1 MNHPGLAQRVTEPS
15 DGKQATQIFRLELA
29 LDPEFL
35 GGVRGERHCPHP
47 VELIDGECP
56 VQRLPLPQDASSL
69 TREGSLHD
77 QRGGARPVQAQL
89 HPHRGRDR
97 ILCDHLDSNVIS
109 LGSRRDDGVRIVSGH
124 PHALAT
130 GQHQVP
136 LIHVGAG
143 LDGAVES
150 LGKNTGAAQM
160 PKLAGPHVPHFPQT
174 GSRGT
179 RLPVAARLPPS
190 DFTCR
195 HGAGRLFRSG
205 QTEARRAAEQRP
217 RRFETMETP
226 AGQSILF
233 FRRLPRRRSDDTA
246 PALRFDR
253 GPFRDLPKRPAQHA
267 HLSVGALCGPFGPRR
282 QRLGD
287 WLSPIRS
294 ASVGHEYEKLR

>member
-1 MNHPGLAQRVTEPS
+1 MGLGVPGAEP
-15 DGKQATQIFRLELA
+15 QAVATA
-29 LDPEFL
+29 S
-35 GGVRGERHCPHP
+35 GGVRASARQWDRAKIIPIGGLAGLCGPSRVPC
-47 VELIDGECP
+47 
-56 VQRLPLPQDASSL
+56 LPLRPCGVPALVSIPASNSGPSIRSRSL
-69 TREGSLHD
+69 NYLST
-77 QRGGARPVQAQL
+77 AQT
-89 HPHRGRDR
+89 PR
-97 ILCDHLDSNVIS
+97 
-109 LGSRRDDGVRIVSGH
+109 
-124 PHALAT
+124 
-130 GQHQVP
+130 
-136 LIHVGAG
+136 

-160 PKLAGPHVPHFPQT
+160 PKLAGPHMPHLPQT

-179 RLPVAARLPPS
+179 RLPVATRFLPPS

-205 QTEARRAAEQRP
+205 QAEDRRVAEQRP
-217 RRFETMETP
+217 RRFETMEAP